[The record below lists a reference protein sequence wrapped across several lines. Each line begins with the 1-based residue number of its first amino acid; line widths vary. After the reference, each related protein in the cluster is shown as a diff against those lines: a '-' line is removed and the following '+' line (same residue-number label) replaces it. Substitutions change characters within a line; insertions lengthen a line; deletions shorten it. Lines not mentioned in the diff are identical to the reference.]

1 MIANEYFHDEK
12 DPVWFLTLGSEQVAQ
27 GLPKN
32 EQLILLLLQVDCE
45 EALAV
50 GLVEQVLVDPVSETV
65 LLPLKQEEHLLHQRD
80 CLPLSKD
87 PAVKLEV
94 ASQEIKSCPF
104 YHVVSAYFQTGREGV
119 DHQGTK
125 VGETGEVGIRLSP
138 ERVYRQEEHPLLLPQ
153 PAHLYLLLYLL
164 PDNMLLLEVFLLVG
178 LCSPVPIP
186 EDLGEVFEA
195 SQPDFGGLEDVDPD
209 CPIHP
214 YLPEALP
221 HFLANAVDPL
231 G

>member
-32 EQLILLLLQVDCE
+32 EQLILLLSQVDCE

-104 YHVVSAYFQTGREGV
+104 YHVVSANLQTGREGV